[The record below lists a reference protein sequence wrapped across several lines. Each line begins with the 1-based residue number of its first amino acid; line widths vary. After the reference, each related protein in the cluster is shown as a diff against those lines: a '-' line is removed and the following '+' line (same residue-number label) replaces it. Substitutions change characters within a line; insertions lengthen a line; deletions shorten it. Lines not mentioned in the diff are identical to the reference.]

1 MMRQAQSETRQI
13 DSLLPERPFRN
24 TRQDASG
31 PAAHRAIDLDQ
42 LRNHIRTLITLE
54 ESAAPL
60 ISCYLDLVVGR
71 HGLQPQRFDRR
82 VRAIRQTLS
91 GQDRERFD
99 EALERIQVYLDREIR
114 PKTRGVAIFA
124 RAGERPFFLGLQ
136 FQVPLPD
143 RLSLNTTPDIFHLVE
158 LKDTYHRYV
167 VLISTEESARILEVN
182 LGAITRELWS
192 IRPELRER
200 LGREWAHQHYQ
211 NHRRDRGERFLK
223 EKVEILKKLMTAGG
237 HTHLILAGSA
247 LMTARVRN
255 ALPRR
260 LQAKLID
267 VVHAPAGASVDD
279 VVLATLSSFI
289 NCEQQESLDA
299 VAELVSALRR
309 DGLAVAGTA
318 PTLEALRRGQADVLI
333 MAQAYEPGWAWSCGH
348 CGRAAIT
355 LSQPGRCPHCHSS
368 ELQSESIKEL
378 MVKLAERQS
387 VTVEFVHNSD
397 ALMDLGGVG
406 CLHRYAT
413 PDQDHWARAR
423 SAS

>member
-1 MMRQAQSETRQI
+1 MIRTAQSEIRG
-13 DSLLPERPFRN
+13 DNSSLPERPIWRA
-24 TRQDASG
+24 RQDASG
-31 PAAHRAIDLDQ
+31 GAAARAIDIKQ
-42 LRNHIRTLITLE
+42 LTSHIRTLITLE
-54 ESAAPL
+54 ESESPL
-60 ISCYLDLVVGR
+60 ISCYLNLVVGR
-71 HGLQPQRFDRR
+71 QGLQPQRFDRR

-91 GQDRERFD
+91 GQGREQFD
-99 EALERIQVYLDREIR
+99 EALERIQVYLNTEIQ

-136 FQVPLPD
+136 FQVALPD
-143 RLSLNTTPDIFHLVE
+143 RLSLNTSPDIFHLVE

-167 VLISTEESARILEVN
+167 VLISTEESARILEVS

-200 LGREWAHQHYQ
+200 VGRQWAHQHYQ

-223 EKVEILKKLMTAGG
+223 EKIEILKKLMAAGG

-260 LQAKLID
+260 LQARLID
-267 VVHAPAGASVDD
+267 MVHAPASASVDD
-279 VVLATLSSFI
+279 VVLATLSSFV
-289 NCEQQESLDA
+289 NREHQESLNA

-333 MAQAYEPGWAWSCGH
+333 MAKEYEPGWAWSCGH
-348 CGRAAIT
+348 CGRAAT
-355 LSQPGRCPHCHSS
+355 APSQPGQCPRCHSR
-368 ELQSESIKEL
+368 EVDSESLKEL
-378 MVKLAERQS
+378 MIKLAERQS
-387 VTVEFVHNSD
+387 VTVEFVQGSD
-397 ALMDLGGVG
+397 ALIELGGVG

-413 PDQDHWARAR
+413 PDQEHWARVR
-423 SAS
+423 SAV